1 MATTATRRR
10 LGVRELLEET
20 LDAGTFVSWDR
31 PVRGA
36 QGSSGSADAVSAD
49 YAADLEAAHEKSGS
63 DESVLTGEGRI
74 RNHRVV
80 VVASDF
86 AFLAGSIG
94 RDAAQRLVAAVERAT
109 DLGLPLVAMPA
120 SGGTRMQEGTSAF
133 LAMVEI
139 VAAVQAHRSA
149 GLPYLVYLRHPTTG
163 GVMASWGSL
172 GHVTAAEPGA
182 LLGFLGP
189 RVYEALHGE
198 QFPSGVQTAENL
210 FDHGLVDAVVPAEG
224 LRDYFGRVL
233 DLLRP
238 DVAVTPVAASLLS
251 ADAPATSRDA
261 GAAVTSDVG
270 AWESVLRSRDPLR
283 PSPGE
288 LLRETADDVVLLRGA
303 GDGTKDHGM
312 LVALASFGGTSCV
325 VVGHHRTSSDAAAA
339 DRPVAMGPASLRDA
353 RRGMRLAEEL
363 NLPLVTIIDTA
374 GAALSKEAEEG
385 GLATEIARSL
395 YDLLGLGTPTLSV
408 MMGQG
413 TGGGALALLP
423 ADRTIAARNAWLA
436 PLPPEGASAIVHR
449 TVSHAQAL
457 AESQGITAAA
467 LAASGVVDVV
477 VEENPDA
484 AEEPADFCRRIGDVI
499 AVELQGLARRGA
511 PGLQQRRAKY
521 RALVS

>member
-1 MATTATRRR
+1 
-10 LGVRELLEET
+10 
-20 LDAGTFVSWDR
+20 
-31 PVRGA
+31 
-36 QGSSGSADAVSAD
+36 
-49 YAADLEAAHEKSGS
+49 
-63 DESVLTGEGRI
+63 
-74 RNHRVV
+74 V

-109 DLGLPLVAMPA
+109 DLSLPLVAMPA

-189 RVYEALHGE
+189 RVFEALQGE
-198 QFPSGVQTAENL
+198 AFPAGVQTAENL
-210 FDHGLVDAVVPAEG
+210 FDHGLVDAVVPPEALG
-224 LRDYFGRVL
+224 DYFGRVL
-233 DLLRP
+233 DLLYPNVRSE
-238 DVAVTPVAASLLS
+238 TPMASTPIATPLLS
-251 ADAPATSRDA
+251 ADAPAMSRDA
-261 GAAVTSDVG
+261 GAAVTSDAG

-283 PSPGE
+283 PSTGE
-288 LLRETADDVVLLRGA
+288 LLRETADGVVLLRGA
-303 GDGTKDHGM
+303 GDGAKDHGM

-353 RRGMRLAEEL
+353 RRGMRLAQEL

-395 YDLLGLGTPTLSV
+395 YDLLGLRTPTLSV

-436 PLPPEGASAIVHR
+436 PLPPEGASAIMHR

-484 AEEPADFCRRIGDVI
+484 AEEPVDFCRRIGAVI

>member
-1 MATTATRRR
+1 MSATATRRR
-10 LGVRELLEET
+10 LGARELLDLM

-36 QGSSGSADAVSAD
+36 AGSAAAGPVVGSSGIVGEE
-49 YAADLEAAHEKSGS
+49 YAADLAAATEKSGS

-74 RNHRVV
+74 RNHRVAV
-80 VVASDF
+80 VVSDF

-109 DLGLPLVAMPA
+109 ERGLPLVALPA

-139 VAAVQAHRSA
+139 VAAVQAHRTA

-198 QFPSGVQTAENL
+198 AFPSGVQTAENL
-210 FDHGLVDAVVPAEG
+210 FDHGLVDAVVPPEG
-224 LRDYFGRVL
+224 LGDYFGRVL
-233 DLLRP
+233 DLLLP
-238 DVAVTPVAASLLS
+238 SGALVAATALPGQATPV
-251 ADAPATSRDA
+251 PHT
-261 GAAVTSDVG
+261 VT

-283 PSPGE
+283 PSIMD
-288 LLRETADDVVLLRGA
+288 LLREAAGSVVLLRGA
-303 GDGTKDHGM
+303 GDGAKDHGM
-312 LVALASFGGTSCV
+312 LVALARFGATSCV
-325 VVGHHRTSSDAAAA
+325 VVGHHRTKPDASDAET
-339 DRPVAMGPASLRDA
+339 VAMGPASLRDA
-353 RRGMRLAEEL
+353 RRGMRLASEL
-363 NLPLVTIIDTA
+363 NLPLVTVIDTA
-374 GAALSKEAEEG
+374 GAALSQEAEEG
-385 GLATEIARSL
+385 GLAAEIARSL
-395 YDLLGLGTPTLSV
+395 YDLLGLETPTLSV
-408 MMGQG
+408 LLGRG

-423 ADRTIAARNAWLA
+423 ANRTIAARNAWLA

-449 TVSHAQAL
+449 TTEFAPLL
-457 AESQGITAAA
+457 AERQGITAAA

-477 VEENPDA
+477 VDELPDA
-484 AEEPADFCRRIGDVI
+484 ASEPVAFCRRLGGAI
-499 AVELQGLARRGA
+499 ANELQALALRGA
-511 PGLQQRRAKY
+511 RGPALRRARY

>member
-1 MATTATRRR
+1 MAATATRRR
-10 LGVRELLEET
+10 LGARELLEHM
-20 LDAGTFVSWDR
+20 LDAGSYVSWDA
-31 PVRGA
+31 PVRRVVGG
-36 QGSSGSADAVSAD
+36 GSGDPGSGDAG
-49 YAADLEAAHEKSGS
+49 YAADLAAARDKSGS
-63 DESVLTGEGRI
+63 DESVLTAEGRI
-74 RNHRVV
+74 RNHRVAV
-80 VVASDF
+80 VVSDF

-94 RDAAQRLVAAVERAT
+94 RDAAHRLVAAVERAT

-198 QFPSGVQTAENL
+198 AFPSGVQLAENL
-210 FDHGLVDAVVPAEG
+210 FDHGLVDAVVPPEALG
-224 LRDYFGRVL
+224 DYFGRVL
-233 DLLRP
+233 DLLQPELESDSAQPNGRP
-238 DVAVTPVAASLLS
+238 APSVSGPSQPAAG
-251 ADAPATSRDA
+251 T
-261 GAAVTSDVG
+261 
-270 AWESVLRSRDPLR
+270 AWDSVLRSRDPLR
-283 PSPGE
+283 PSTAE
-288 LLRETADDVVLLRGA
+288 LLQHAAGDVVLLRGA
-303 GDGTKDHGM
+303 GDGTKDDGM
-312 LVALASFGGTSCV
+312 LVALARFGTTSCV
-325 VVGHHRTSSDAAAA
+325 VVGHQRTA
-339 DRPVAMGPASLRDA
+339 VMGPASLRDA
-353 RRGMRLAEEL
+353 RRGMRLAKEL
-363 NLPLVTIIDTA
+363 RLPLLTIIDTP
-374 GAALSKEAEEG
+374 GAALSEEAEEG

-408 MMGQG
+408 LMGQG

-423 ADRTIAARNAWLA
+423 ADRTVAASNAWLA

-449 TVSHAQAL
+449 TTAHAAAL
-457 AESQGITAAA
+457 AERQGITAVA

-477 VEENPDA
+477 VEEVLDA
-484 AEEPADFCRRIGDVI
+484 AAETVEFCHRLGDVI
-499 AVELQGLARRGA
+499 AVELHGLSRRGA

-521 RALVS
+521 RALIS

>member
-1 MATTATRRR
+1 MAATATRRR
-10 LGVRELLEET
+10 LGARELLDHV
-20 LDAGTFVSWDR
+20 LDAGTYVSWDA
-31 PVRGA
+31 PVRGVV
-36 QGSSGSADAVSAD
+36 GSANVG
-49 YAADLEAAHEKSGS
+49 YAADLTAARSKSGS
-63 DESVLTGEGRI
+63 DESILTGEGRI
-74 RNHRVV
+74 RNHRIAFVV
-80 VVASDF
+80 SDF

-120 SGGTRMQEGTSAF
+120 SGGTRMQEGTNAF

-139 VAAVQAHRSA
+139 VAAVQAHRTA

-198 QFPSGVQTAENL
+198 AFPVGVQLAENL
-210 FDHGLVDAVVPAEG
+210 FDHGLVDAVVPPEG
-224 LRDYFGRVL
+224 LGDYFGRVL

-238 DVAVTPVAASLLS
+238 TEDFVS
-251 ADAPATSRDA
+251 AQATGIGELAEPADGT
-261 GAAVTSDVG
+261 
-270 AWESVLRSRDPLR
+270 AWDSVIRSRDTLR
-283 PSPGE
+283 PSTSE
-288 LLRETADDVVLLRGA
+288 LLQHSARSVVLLRGA
-303 GDGTKDHGM
+303 GDGTKDDGM
-312 LVALASFGGTSCV
+312 LVALARFGTTSCV
-325 VVGHHRTSSDAAAA
+325 VVGHQRNN
-339 DRPVAMGPASLRDA
+339 AMGPASLRDA
-353 RRGMRLAEEL
+353 RRGMRLAKEL
-363 NLPLVTIIDTA
+363 RIPLVTVIDTP
-374 GAALSKEAEEG
+374 GAALSKDAEEG
-385 GLATEIARSL
+385 GLAAEIARSL
-395 YDLLGLGTPTLSV
+395 YDLLDLGTPTLSV
-408 MMGQG
+408 LLGQG

-449 TVSHAQAL
+449 STSLAAAL

-477 VEENPDA
+477 LEEVQDA
-484 AEEPADFCRRIGDVI
+484 ATEPVEFCCRLGDVI
-499 AVELQGLARRGA
+499 AVELHVLANLGSAGGQG
-511 PGLQQRRAKY
+511 RRARY